1 MFYSVLD
8 AWDHKT
14 RKEGAFFFTIEPGDV
29 GQKFTVNADGTISP
43 DKDPQY
49 VLGTNDSQT
58 IVNWI
63 LNDDK
68 NKFIFENAQEILG
81 VTEAHGAKE
90 KANEEKKAL
99 AEAFKKR

>member
-1 MFYSVLD
+1 MI
-8 AWDHKT
+8 
-14 RKEGAFFFTIEPGDV
+14 IEPDDE

-49 VLGTNDSQT
+49 VLGTNDSQS
-58 IVNWI
+58 IVTWI

-81 VTEAHGAKE
+81 VTETHGAKE
-90 KANEEKKAL
+90 KAKEERKAA